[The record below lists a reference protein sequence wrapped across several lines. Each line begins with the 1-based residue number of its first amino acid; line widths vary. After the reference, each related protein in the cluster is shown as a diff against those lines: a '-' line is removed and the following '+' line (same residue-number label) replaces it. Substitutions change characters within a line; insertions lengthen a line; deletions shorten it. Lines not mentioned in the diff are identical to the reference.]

1 MQRLNRALKTDLVAI
16 LFFSDT
22 NHVSLSTRKALGEVV
37 RKGIQRFNLKVRE
50 VDYDNEKEVCKQY
63 GVYGVPVTL
72 VFCNGNLVG
81 RHYGEITPEEF
92 ETIFKN
98 HSEFKGDYREGL

>member
-1 MQRLNRALKTDLVAI
+1 MALKTDLVAI

-37 RKGIQRFNLKVRE
+37 QKGIQRLDLKVRA
-50 VDYDNEKEVCKQY
+50 VNYDNEKEVCKKY

-72 VFCNGNLVG
+72 VFLNDKLVG

-92 ETIFKN
+92 ETILN
-98 HSEFKGDYREGL
+98 NYSEFKSNDREGLKE

>member
-1 MQRLNRALKTDLVAI
+1 MSMKTDLIAM

-22 NHVSLSTRKALGEVV
+22 NYVSLSTRKALGEVV
-37 RKGIQRFNLKVRE
+37 QKGIQRFNLKMRE
-50 VDYDNEKEVCKQY
+50 VDYDNEKEVCRQY

-72 VFCNGNLVG
+72 VFWNDKLIG

-92 ETIFKN
+92 EVIFKN
-98 HSEFKGDYREGL
+98 YSEFKGDYREGLEE